1 MPPVTA
7 NLEET
12 CKNANVTALS
22 GKDFTCSFQLPVRES
37 VFSTYV
43 LWNSQQLFQH
53 VQNSDEPIHRFTNF
67 TGLKDRRYMTI
78 LAGLKDRMNVTI
90 LNNGHVSM
98 RIKAARPED
107 SGTYTFQQVFSDR
120 KPINTSLKINFVN
133 AETNSSI
140 PENTTIPETDS
151 PLPPKGNWE
160 WIAVVVVLVTVG
172 VLVGLVL
179 LVVFLRRK
187 KRGSCTVLMRMASRL
202 CKRQKLDDSATSTDT
217 ISSSDANGSP
227 PSLGKDLN
235 TLEMMALKTL
245 GGKARLN
252 DSDEDPEESVSLQ
265 QGQDSARLQQGDGTL
280 DAVVNTE
287 ATNGRHQQE

>member
-1 MPPVTA
+1 
-7 NLEET
+7 
-12 CKNANVTALS
+12 
-22 GKDFTCSFQLPVRES
+22 
-37 VFSTYV
+37 
-43 LWNSQQLFQH
+43 
-53 VQNSDEPIHRFTNF
+53 
-67 TGLKDRRYMTI
+67 
-78 LAGLKDRMNVTI
+78 
-90 LNNGHVSM
+90 
-98 RIKAARPED
+98 
-107 SGTYTFQQVFSDR
+107 
-120 KPINTSLKINFVN
+120 
-133 AETNSSI
+133 
-140 PENTTIPETDS
+140 
-151 PLPPKGNWE
+151 
-160 WIAVVVVLVTVG
+160 
-172 VLVGLVL
+172 
-179 LVVFLRRK
+179 
-187 KRGSCTVLMRMASRL
+187 MRMASRL